1 MIRCVISDMGK
12 VILHFD
18 RRIFYEKIAGFCPY
32 SKDEV
37 EELTLQNFDIIISF
51 NEGSISPEDF
61 YRQVISKLKA
71 EIGYDEFYAIYSDV
85 FFLNSPVLD
94 IMKRL
99 KSRYKLILL
108 SNTDVMH
115 FTFIKKKF
123 PEILIFDDYILSYE
137 VGAMKPD
144 PRIYEEALKRT
155 GFKPEECLFID
166 DMEEN
171 IKGAQKLGINVI
183 LMEPRTDLEAVL
195 RDMSLS
201 FSPRKSSPSRKKG

>member
-18 RRIFYEKIAGFCPY
+18 RDIFYEKIARFCPY

-37 EELTLQNFDIIISF
+37 KELTLQNFDIVVSF
-51 NEGSISPEDF
+51 NEGALTPEEF

-85 FFLNSPVLD
+85 FFLNSAVFD
-94 IMKRL
+94 ILKRL
-99 KSRYKLILL
+99 KGRYKLILL

-115 FTFIKKKF
+115 FAFIKKKF

-137 VGAMKPD
+137 VGVMKPD
-144 PRIYEEALKRT
+144 ARIYDEALKRT

-171 IKGAQKLGINVI
+171 IKGAQRLGINVI
-183 LMEPRTDLEAVL
+183 LMEPCTDLETVL
-195 RDMSLS
+195 RGMSLLS
-201 FSPRKSSPSRKKG
+201 

>member
-18 RRIFYEKIAGFCPY
+18 RGIFYEKIAGFCPY

-37 EELTLQNFDIIISF
+37 KELTLKNFNIVVSF
-51 NEGSISPEDF
+51 NEGRISPEEF

-71 EIGYDEFYAIYSDV
+71 RIGYDEFYAIYSDV

-94 IMKRL
+94 ILKRL
-99 KSRYKLILL
+99 KGRYKLILL

-123 PEILIFDDYILSYE
+123 PEILIFDDYVLSYE

-144 PRIYEEALKRT
+144 SRIYEEALRRT

-166 DMEEN
+166 DLEEN

-195 RDMSLS
+195 RGWNLL
-201 FSPRKSSPSRKKG
+201 F

>member
-18 RRIFYEKIAGFCPY
+18 RGIFYEKIAGFCPY

-37 EELTLQNFDIIISF
+37 ERLTLQNFDIIVSF
-51 NEGSISPEDF
+51 NEGAISPQEF
-61 YRQVISKLKA
+61 YRLVISKLKA

-85 FFLNSPVLD
+85 FFLNSSVLE

-99 KSRYKLILL
+99 KRNYKLILL

-115 FTFIKKKF
+115 FTFIKKRF

-144 PRIYEEALKRT
+144 SRIYEEALKRT

-166 DMEEN
+166 DTEEN
-171 IKGAQKLGINVI
+171 IEGAQRLGINVI

-195 RDMSLS
+195 RGMNLS
-201 FSPRKSSPSRKKG
+201 F

>member
-18 RRIFYEKIAGFCPY
+18 RGIFYEKIAGFCPY

-37 EELTLQNFDIIISF
+37 EKLTLQNFDIVVSF
-51 NEGSISPEDF
+51 NEGAISPQEF
-61 YRQVISKLKA
+61 YSRVISKLKA

-85 FFLNSPVLD
+85 FFLNSPVLE

-99 KSRYKLILL
+99 KRNYKLVLL
-108 SNTDVMH
+108 SNTDIMH
-115 FTFIKKKF
+115 FTFIKKRF
-123 PEILIFDDYILSYE
+123 PEILIFDDYVLSYE

-155 GFKPEECLFID
+155 GFEPEECLFID
-166 DMEEN
+166 DTEEN
-171 IKGAQKLGINVI
+171 IKGARKLGINVI

-195 RDMSLS
+195 RGMNLS
-201 FSPRKSSPSRKKG
+201 F

>member
-18 RRIFYEKIAGFCPY
+18 RGIFYEKIARFCPY

-37 EELTLQNFDIIISF
+37 KELTLKNFDIVVSF
-51 NEGSISPEDF
+51 NEGTISPEEF

-71 EIGYDEFYAIYSDV
+71 RIEYDEFYAIYSDV
-85 FFLNSPVLD
+85 FFLNSPVLS
-94 IMKRL
+94 ILKRL
-99 KSRYKLILL
+99 KGRYKLILL

-123 PEILIFDDYILSYE
+123 PEILIFDDYVLSYE

-144 PRIYEEALKRT
+144 PRIYEVALKRT

-166 DMEEN
+166 DMDEN

-183 LMEPRTDLEAVL
+183 LMESRTDLEAAL
-195 RDMSLS
+195 RGLSLL
-201 FSPRKSSPSRKKG
+201 

>member
-18 RRIFYEKIAGFCPY
+18 RDIFYEKIARFCPY

-37 EELTLQNFDIIISF
+37 KELTLQNFDIVVSF
-51 NEGSISPEDF
+51 NEGAITPEEF

-85 FFLNSPVLD
+85 FFLNSAVLD
-94 IMKRL
+94 ILKRL
-99 KSRYKLILL
+99 KGRYKLILL

-115 FTFIKKKF
+115 FAFIKKKF

-137 VGAMKPD
+137 VGVMKPD
-144 PRIYEEALKRT
+144 ARIYDEALKRT

-171 IKGAQKLGINVI
+171 IKGAQRLGINVI
-183 LMEPRTDLEAVL
+183 LMEPCTDLETVL
-195 RDMSLS
+195 RGMSLLS
-201 FSPRKSSPSRKKG
+201 

>member
-18 RRIFYEKIAGFCPY
+18 RGIFYEKIAGFCPY

-37 EELTLQNFDIIISF
+37 EKLTLQNFDIVVSF
-51 NEGSISPEDF
+51 NEGAISPQEF
-61 YRQVISKLKA
+61 YSRVISKLKA

-85 FFLNSPVLD
+85 FFLNSPVLE

-99 KSRYKLILL
+99 KRNYKLVLL
-108 SNTDVMH
+108 SNTDIMH
-115 FTFIKKKF
+115 FTFIKKRF
-123 PEILIFDDYILSYE
+123 PEILIFDDYVLSYE

-166 DMEEN
+166 DTEEN
-171 IKGAQKLGINVI
+171 IKGARKLGINVI

-195 RDMSLS
+195 RGMNLS
-201 FSPRKSSPSRKKG
+201 F

>member
-18 RRIFYEKIAGFCPY
+18 RGIFYEKIGGFCPY

-37 EELTLQNFDIIISF
+37 KELTLQNFDIVISF
-51 NEGSISPEDF
+51 NEGAISPEEF
-61 YRQVISKLKA
+61 YRRVISKLKA
-71 EIGYDEFYAIYSDV
+71 KIGYDEFYAIYSDV

-99 KSRYKLILL
+99 KRRYKLILL

-171 IKGAQKLGINVI
+171 IKSAQKLGIKVI

-195 RDMSLS
+195 RGMDLS
-201 FSPRKSSPSRKKG
+201 F

>member
-18 RRIFYEKIAGFCPY
+18 RGIFYEKIAGFCPY

-37 EELTLQNFDIIISF
+37 KELTLKNFDIVVSF
-51 NEGSISPEDF
+51 NEGTISPEEF

-71 EIGYDEFYAIYSDV
+71 QIGYDEFYAIYSDV
-85 FFLNSPVLD
+85 FFLNSPVLG
-94 IMKRL
+94 ILKRL
-99 KSRYKLILL
+99 KGRYRLILL

-123 PEILIFDDYILSYE
+123 PEILIFDDYVLSYE

-144 PRIYEEALKRT
+144 SRIYEEALRRT

-183 LMEPRTDLEAVL
+183 LMEPRTDLEAALRGLNVL
-195 RDMSLS
+195 L
-201 FSPRKSSPSRKKG
+201 

>member
-18 RRIFYEKIAGFCPY
+18 RDIFYEKIAGFCPY

-37 EELTLQNFDIIISF
+37 KELTQKNFDIVVSF
-51 NEGSISPEDF
+51 NEGTISPEEF
-61 YRQVISKLKA
+61 FRQVISKLKA
-71 EIGYDEFYAIYSDV
+71 QIEYDEFYAIYSDV
-85 FFLNSPVLD
+85 FFLNSPVLS
-94 IMKRL
+94 ILKRL
-99 KSRYKLILL
+99 KGRYKLILL

-123 PEILIFDDYILSYE
+123 PEILIFDDYVLSYE

-144 PRIYEEALKRT
+144 PRIYEEALRRA

-183 LMEPRTDLEAVL
+183 LMEPRTDLEAAL
-195 RDMSLS
+195 RGLNLLL
-201 FSPRKSSPSRKKG
+201 

>member
-18 RRIFYEKIAGFCPY
+18 RGIFYEKIAGFCPY
-32 SKDEV
+32 SKDKV
-37 EELTLQNFDIIISF
+37 KELTLQNFDIVVSF
-51 NEGSISPEDF
+51 NEGAISPEEF
-61 YRQVISKLKA
+61 YRKVISKLKA
-71 EIGYDEFYAIYSDV
+71 KIGYDEFYAIYSDV

-99 KSRYKLILL
+99 KRRYKLILL

-171 IKGAQKLGINVI
+171 IKSAQKLGIKVI

-195 RDMSLS
+195 RGMDLS
-201 FSPRKSSPSRKKG
+201 F